1 MALKKL
7 SVKPS
12 YLVSINIPYPDL
24 VYASSILIEAYWSQ
38 GFSPLLSLSQY
49 NTTGNIPTLTNYDT
63 HYTKK
68 FV

>member
-7 SVKPS
+7 FVKPS

-24 VYASSILIEAYWSQ
+24 VYTSNILIESYWSQ
-38 GFSPLLSLSQY
+38 EFSPLLSLSQY
-49 NTTGNIPTLTNYDT
+49 NTTGNIPTLSIHDT
-63 HYTKK
+63 HHTKT

>member
-38 GFSPLLSLSQY
+38 GFSPLLSLSRY
-49 NTTGNIPTLTNYDT
+49 NTTGSTPTLSNYDT
-63 HYTKK
+63 HYTKML
-68 FV
+68 V